1 MASLVCYSS
10 KLKATDYRLK
20 GKSFSYKI
28 CIKCDL
34 GIRETIQHLVMEC
47 PFYIDERNQMYTEFK
62 NLEDETVNLIL
73 EEPQQV
79 FYTLMG

>member
-1 MASLVCYSS
+1 
-10 KLKATDYRLK
+10 
-20 GKSFSYKI
+20 
-28 CIKCDL
+28 
-34 GIRETIQHLVMEC
+34 MEC

-79 FYTLMG
+79 FYTSMG